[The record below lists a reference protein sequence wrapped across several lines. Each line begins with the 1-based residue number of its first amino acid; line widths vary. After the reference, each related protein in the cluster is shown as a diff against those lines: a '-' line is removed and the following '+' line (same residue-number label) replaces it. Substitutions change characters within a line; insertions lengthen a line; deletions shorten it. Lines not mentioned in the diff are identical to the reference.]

1 MLPSAPGHVG
11 AALGV
16 PLVVVVPVD
25 MVELPVVD
33 VTPEE
38 LEGLDELD
46 ELGVLEG
53 VVFVGLEEVL
63 ALEDVESPDPVEEV
77 DTELVVPDVTVV
89 VDGGEDVLETPE
101 LEDIEL
107 DELDELDAVETDVLV
122 LAEPDPPATS
132 SRKMLVP

>member
-38 LEGLDELD
+38 LEELDELD

-53 VVFVGLEEVL
+53 GVFVGLEEVL

-89 VDGGEDVLETPE
+89 DGGEDVLETPE

-122 LAEPDPPATS
+122 LEEPDPPATS